1 MGDFLESFRF
11 RRIGGLFDSVDEFLK
26 YFSSLSSE
34 EKERFL
40 FDVYCRY
47 GKSSEEFLGAIQ
59 CFVFWALNRY
69 FSDVEVDE
77 NEKRDVVSDCIL
89 RVLEKID
96 FYDRAKGSFL
106 SFLHSIVRDAI
117 SRRKYSLIAGA
128 KRDVFY
134 QSFVDESGDSGVV
147 EKFFIGGRVDTG
159 GVEEDVVLL
168 KLVEC
173 DFGGGDSVYFRKYF
187 WDVMKD
193 VYFCGREEERGMVL
207 LKEGSEKRRKKIV
220 FTKRVCYES
229 EGKLYLK
236 FNRSV
241 LILVVLALLMKIDL
255 RILLYL
261 YEKYKED
268 VFFMFFMFMEMK
280 VQFPS
285 AKRLMKVIDVV
296 DEYLSTGK
304 VEAGKVGRCL
314 SKVLE
319 YREGVNKIVLSL
331 DDERFFRLGRFGVIL
346 GGEDSEE
353 DSEKV

>member
-11 RRIGGLFDSVDEFLK
+11 RRIGGLFDSVDEFLE

-40 FDVYCRY
+40 FDVYCQY
-47 GKSSEEFLGAIQ
+47 GKNSEEFLGAIQ

-77 NEKRDVVSDCIL
+77 DEKRDVVSDCIL

-96 FYDRAKGSFL
+96 FYDKAKGSFL

-117 SRRKYSLIAGA
+117 SQRKYSLFTST

-134 QSFVDESGDSGVV
+134 QSFVDESGDNSVV
-147 EKFFIGGRVDTG
+147 EKFFVGGKVDTE
-159 GVEEDVVLL
+159 GVEKDVVLL
-168 KLVEC
+168 KLIEC
-173 DFGGGDSVYFRKYF
+173 DFEGGDSVYFRRYF

-193 VYFCGREEERGMVL
+193 VYFCSSEEERGMVL
-207 LKEGSEKRRKKIV
+207 LKKGDEKKRKKIV

-229 EGKLYLK
+229 EGKLYLR

-261 YEKYKED
+261 YEKYRED

-285 AKRLMKVIDVV
+285 VKRLMKVIDVV
-296 DEYLSTGK
+296 DKYLSTGK
-304 VEAGKVGRCL
+304 VEASKVGEYLGRI
-314 SKVLE
+314 LE
-319 YREGVNKIVLSL
+319 YREGVDKIVLSL
-331 DDERFFRLGRFGVIL
+331 DDEQFFKLGRFGVIL
-346 GGEDSEE
+346 GGEDEE
-353 DSEKV
+353 GNDEKM